1 MKILIAGDS
10 WANANYYGPPG
21 PPPETHLHYL
31 LEADGHEVVCLA
43 VNGGSNFGTID
54 RVKYWFENLHQTP
67 NPWPY
72 QPPAFDN
79 HEFDYII
86 WFHTSPYRDCVDQ
99 TYYNAKAN
107 VFDSDAYYP
116 ILNQK
121 IREELTSRA
130 KVIAIGGCVKLSP
143 RIDKSLFHYYIEDWK
158 SDIVGVDLPEGMWW
172 GICGWE
178 NPTVQDVEEA
188 EEISKYVYHNDDFP
202 DGGHPGIRP
211 HAELLQRLKSEVF
224 EKNDK

>member
-31 LEADGHEVVCLA
+31 LEAEGHEVVCVA
-43 VNGGSNFGTID
+43 VNGGNNFGNID
-54 RVKYWFENLHQTP
+54 QATDWFNGDEIN
-67 NPWPY
+67 NNWPY
-72 QPPAFDN
+72 NPPLFDN

-86 WFHTSPYRDCVDQ
+86 WFHTSPYRDCVSENV
-99 TYYNAKAN
+99 YCPEIN
-107 VFDSDAYYP
+107 VFDPDTYYP
-116 ILNQK
+116 LLNQR
-121 IREELTSRA
+121 IREEFTSRA

-143 RIDKSLFHYYIEDWK
+143 HIDKSLFHYYIEDWK
-158 SDIVGVDLPEGMWW
+158 SDIVGVELPEGMWW

>member
-31 LEADGHEVVCLA
+31 LEAEGYEVVCVA
-43 VNGGSNFGTID
+43 VNGGCNFGTID
-54 RVKYWFENLHQTP
+54 QAKDWFNGVEIN

-72 QPPAFDN
+72 DPPLFDN

-86 WFHTSPYRDCVDQ
+86 WFHTSPYRDCVKQ
-99 TYYNAKAN
+99 TYYNDKAN
-107 VFDSDAYYP
+107 VFDPDAYYP

-121 IREELTSRA
+121 IREEFTSRA

-188 EEISKYVYHNDDFP
+188 EEISKYVYINDDFP